1 MAGPS
6 ETTIRRLFALSG
18 NLCAFPDCSLH
29 IVEPDG
35 TITGEIC
42 HIRAHREG
50 GPRYDAMQTEE
61 ERHGF
66 GNLALLCRR
75 HHKLVDAQ
83 PNVYS
88 AESLLEIK
96 ALREREMGRPEQP
109 ADGFYAKILL
119 NDLRRIT
126 VNNDGGNVAID
137 SPGAIQ
143 AQTINVKTTRKTVK
157 INAPPGTI
165 GADQTASRYIQY
177 LINRYNEFA
186 SADKTRASK
195 FSFGAISK
203 NIESNFGSPW
213 RLLPI
218 EQFSALCG
226 YLQQRVSKTRVAK
239 LNTAK
244 GHRSFSTFEE
254 FTCGKAV

>member
-6 ETTIRRLFALSG
+6 ETTVRRLFALSG
-18 NLCAFPDCSLH
+18 NLCAFPDCSLR

-42 HIRAHREG
+42 HIRAHR
-50 GPRYDAMQTEE
+50 D
-61 ERHGF
+61 GF
-66 GNLALLCRR
+66 GNLVLLCRR

-119 NDLRRIT
+119 NDFRRIT

-137 SPGAIQ
+137 SPGAIH
-143 AQTINVKTTRKTVK
+143 AQTINMKTTRKTVK

-165 GADQTASRYIQY
+165 GADQNASRYIQY

-203 NIESNFGSPW
+203 NIESN
-213 RLLPI
+213 
-218 EQFSALCG
+218 SARPG
-226 YLQQRVSKTRVAK
+226 D
-239 LNTAK
+239 
-244 GHRSFSTFEE
+244 SFR
-254 FTCGKAV
+254 